1 MLKCVTQHSSLLQAK
16 MTKNSFI
23 LSQITVIFITTLFH
37 NKFFPYLHTSFYSTF
52 PYFIYLFLLSWTISI
67 IFRISSFLKIQFSLC
82 VSRFLSPTTH
92 FEPLNR
98 YSINM
103 AFTCTIKIYDRHS
116 ASVWR
121 FALNLVDNYRFLII
135 LIHNET

>member
-1 MLKCVTQHSSLLQAK
+1 MLKCVTQRSSLLEAL
-16 MTKNSFI
+16 MRKNSFI
-23 LSQITVIFITTLFH
+23 LCQITVIFFTTLFH

-52 PYFIYLFLLSWTISI
+52 PSFIYFFLLSWTISI
-67 IFRISSFLKIQFSLC
+67 IFRISSLLKIQFSLC
-82 VSRFLSPTTH
+82 VSRFLSPTTN

-98 YSINM
+98 YSRNVV
-103 AFTCTIKIYDRHS
+103 FTYTIKIYDCHS

-121 FALNLVDNYRFLII
+121 FALNLVENYRFLII